1 MNIIGIIPA
10 RYASTRFHGK
20 PLALIAGK
28 AMIQWV
34 YENASQAKSLSQLLI
49 ATDDQRIVDK
59 SIGFGGRAI
68 MTSEDHPSG
77 TDRCFEAATTA
88 GAKADDP
95 NTIIINIQGDEPFIE
110 AEIIDKIASAF
121 SDPNVN
127 IATLVRPFD
136 SDEDLFSET
145 CMKVVTNKAGNALYF
160 SRSII
165 PFIRN
170 PRRDKPMFEQ
180 FPFKQH
186 IGIYAYRMSTLAKL
200 TQLEPSNL
208 EKTESLEQLR
218 WLENGYSIRVLET
231 SYKGHSVDVPSDIDK
246 LKNTFPEIFRSSFQ

>member
-1 MNIIGIIPA
+1 MKTIGIIPA

-34 YENASQAKSLSQLLI
+34 YENASKATSLSQLLI

-59 SIGFGGRAI
+59 SNVFGGNAV
-68 MTSEDHPSG
+68 MTSEEHPSG
-77 TDRCFEAATTA
+77 TDRCFEAATIA
-88 GAKADDP
+88 GASADDA
-95 NTIIINIQGDEPFIE
+95 NTIIVNIQGDEPFIE
-110 AEIIDKIASAF
+110 AAIIDKIASAF
-121 SDPNVN
+121 SDPKVN

-145 CMKVVTNKAGNALYF
+145 CMKVVVNNEGNALYF

-186 IGIYAYRMSTLAKL
+186 IGIYAYRMNILAQL
-200 TQLEPSNL
+200 TKLEPSIL

-218 WLENGYSIRVLET
+218 WLENGYSIKVLET

-246 LKNTFPEIFRSSFQ
+246 LKNTFPNVFRSSFQ